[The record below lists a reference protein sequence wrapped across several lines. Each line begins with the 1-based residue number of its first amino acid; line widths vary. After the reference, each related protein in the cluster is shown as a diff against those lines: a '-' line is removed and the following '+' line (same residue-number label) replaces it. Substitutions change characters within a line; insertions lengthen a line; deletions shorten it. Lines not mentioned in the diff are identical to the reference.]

1 MPDPDQLPTSMKA
14 VTDYNGVKWIHDYQ
28 DACVDKIDRFIRG
41 DAAMIMTPLMDR
53 FLSGA
58 SSTSGSVS
66 YNRQNSQYQRT
77 ISNDI
82 SNDNSECNLSE
93 ENDWQ
98 LTTVSEIEEIPQKT
112 DAPEKPP
119 RLKHLKNEAQN
130 LVQSCEDYLDQNTVG
145 KSQSETLI
153 NPFFELKMYNPES
166 EEEQKRK
173 LSSVSDIR
181 DSIKETFHEEY
192 PSNYKTVPRIRS
204 KSRRPYNYKLQDGT
218 ESVSSFVAL
227 SPKDHFLELSRS
239 TMETTSSEGWSDNDD
254 YEDKTDSFN
263 SGIRKGFV
271 NKCVSR
277 VKNLVGNTGPT

>member
-1 MPDPDQLPTSMKA
+1 MPDQDQLPTSMKA

-41 DAAMIMTPLMDR
+41 DAAIVMTPLMDR

-93 ENDWQ
+93 ECDWQ
-98 LTTVSEIEEIPQKT
+98 LTTVSEIEEQAK
-112 DAPEKPP
+112 APEKPP
-119 RLKHLKNEAQN
+119 RLKNLKNEAQN
-130 LVQSCEDYLDQNTVG
+130 LVRSCEDYLDQNTIE
-145 KSQSETLI
+145 KCQHEKII

-181 DSIKETFHEEY
+181 DSIKETHEDV
-192 PSNYKTVPRIRS
+192 SYKTVPRVRS
-204 KSRRPYNYKLQDGT
+204 KSKPKRFNYRVQDGT

-227 SPKDHFLELSRS
+227 TPGHSHSTLSS
-239 TMETTSSEGWSDNDD
+239 ASDSSEWS
-254 YEDKTDSFN
+254 N
-263 SGIRKGFV
+263 SDEQKDENQKGFV
-271 NKCVSR
+271 NKYFSR
-277 VKNLVGNTGPT
+277 VKNFSLNKK